1 MIIIEAIV
9 WTIFATIFGFIV
21 IFGYSFVLSFI
32 NKIPYLPSRTNTIK
46 RIIKKIKIKPN
57 SKVYDLG
64 CGDMKF
70 LINLE
75 KKYSFTGIG
84 LEISPL
90 PYLIARINLKINK
103 SKSTILY
110 KNIFDQNLSNADYI
124 FIYLTPPILSQLS
137 QKILSECKPNTI
149 IISNTFAIP
158 NLKLIDQIPK
168 SNQNQKIYIYST

>member
-1 MIIIEAIV
+1 M
-9 WTIFATIFGFIV
+9 
-21 IFGYSFVLSFI
+21 
-32 NKIPYLPSRTNTIK
+32 
-46 RIIKKIKIKPN
+46 
-57 SKVYDLG
+57 VYDLG

-70 LINLE
+70 LVNLE

-103 SKSTILY
+103 AKSKILY

-124 FIYLTPPILSQLS
+124 FIYLTPPILPQLS